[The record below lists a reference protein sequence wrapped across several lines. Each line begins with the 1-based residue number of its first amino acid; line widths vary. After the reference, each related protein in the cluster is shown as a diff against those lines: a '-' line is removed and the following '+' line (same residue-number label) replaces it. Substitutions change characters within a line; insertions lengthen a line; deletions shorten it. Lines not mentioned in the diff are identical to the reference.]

1 MLSTWEVKAS
11 TIEQNVTEKITPVVT
26 KKSLKRKEMQI
37 MKKSWVTIE
46 AAIPSTVFFEF
57 GNLTFP
63 YFDPMMLAAESPI
76 PNDRKKQSKSFHELS
91 DNRLKNKIKVIIIFN
106 YVQLIVFYWKLQC
119 FCCRESFLS
128 KHIYYRTEMRL

>member
-11 TIEQNVTEKITPVVT
+11 TIEQKVTEKITPVVT
-26 KKSLKRKEMQI
+26 MKSLKRKEMKI
-37 MKKSWVTIE
+37 MKKSWVAIE

-76 PNDRKKQSKSFHELS
+76 PNDTNTIKKSSRGWNVKKQ
-91 DNRLKNKIKVIIIFN
+91 NVKNN
-106 YVQLIVFYWKLQC
+106 
-119 FCCRESFLS
+119 S
-128 KHIYYRTEMRL
+128 